1 MRQTK
6 RLFLL
11 LCMTLAITA
20 NAYANKKHAKEINC
34 LANVENANGKEH
46 KWEKIMD
53 AIIQVE
59 SGGNPNAKGGNS
71 LGILQITPI
80 MVKECNDILKDKG
93 LNKRYKL
100 SDRLSTK
107 KSHEMFILIMN
118 KYNKKGTAKEA
129 CRIWNRGIYSKK
141 VKDSYWKKFLKY
153 YNKNKAQS

>member
-34 LANVENANGKEH
+34 MANVENANGKEH

-71 LGILQITPI
+71 LGILQITPMTSPERNMRSSQKS
-80 MVKECNDILKDKG
+80 MVISALQKRLTAT
-93 LNKRYKL
+93 LNIQMCL
-100 SDRLSTK
+100 
-107 KSHEMFILIMN
+107 
-118 KYNKKGTAKEA
+118 
-129 CRIWNRGIYSKK
+129 
-141 VKDSYWKKFLKY
+141 
-153 YNKNKAQS
+153 

>member
-1 MRQTK
+1 MANGQGICSNLNKTLYDETNKKTIFIIMYDACNHSK
-6 RLFLL
+6 R
-11 LCMTLAITA
+11 IR
-20 NAYANKKHAKEINC
+20 KQKHAKEINC
-34 LANVENANGKEH
+34 MANVENANGKEH

-80 MVKECNDILKDKG
+80 LVKECNDILKDKG

-107 KSHEMFILIMN
+107 NHTKCSF
-118 KYNKKGTAKEA
+118 
-129 CRIWNRGIYSKK
+129 
-141 VKDSYWKKFLKY
+141 
-153 YNKNKAQS
+153 